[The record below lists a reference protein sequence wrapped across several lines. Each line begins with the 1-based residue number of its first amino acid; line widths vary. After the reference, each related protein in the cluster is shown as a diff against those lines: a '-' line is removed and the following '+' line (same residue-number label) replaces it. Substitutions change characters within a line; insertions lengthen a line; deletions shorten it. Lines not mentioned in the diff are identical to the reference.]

1 MFDVHPTF
9 GPYLH
14 PRFPPQHNHSDL
26 IRFQL
31 VIEMT
36 NSTAKITHMPRP
48 KDDPS
53 QRRPDISLAKKNL
66 NWEPKVSLKEGLSKT
81 IDFFRTIDLKQ
92 YRKPTDH
99 TAHKSS
105 EL

>member
-1 MFDVHPTF
+1 MN
-9 GPYLH
+9 GPDSFIGPVNIGNSGEFTMLE
-14 PRFPPQHNHSDL
+14 L
-26 IRFQL
+26 VQL

-36 NSTAKITHMPRP
+36 ASKAKITHMPRQ

-53 QRRPDISLAKKNL
+53 QRRPDITLAKKNL

-99 TAHKSS
+99 TPHKSS